1 MFQYGNY
8 IFIRFHGNA
17 YAAFLNT
24 VTSIDI
30 FIKQKTSHKLK
41 IWLVFCFYI
50 SLIILQYI
58 YIISHYDVSVKR
70 SKIVYTLC
78 NNKLSMKEGAS
89 KSEKSQGRGGRNK
102 KKNY

>member
-41 IWLVFCFYI
+41 NMAGFLFLHKLDYFDI
-50 SLIILQYI
+50 YI
-58 YIISHYDVSVKR
+58 YNQS
-70 SKIVYTLC
+70 L
-78 NNKLSMKEGAS
+78 
-89 KSEKSQGRGGRNK
+89 
-102 KKNY
+102 